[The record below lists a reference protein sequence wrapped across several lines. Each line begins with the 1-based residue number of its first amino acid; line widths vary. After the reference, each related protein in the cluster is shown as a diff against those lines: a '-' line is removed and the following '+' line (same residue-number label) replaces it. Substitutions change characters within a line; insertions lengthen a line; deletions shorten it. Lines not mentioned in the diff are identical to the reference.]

1 MMTETELAL
10 MSFVPGAK
18 VANEAISAESER
30 VIAECEELVKLHRM
44 TLRDALL
51 RAYTRGSDAAQ
62 LRQRLSE
69 ADEHRPLRA

>member
-1 MMTETELAL
+1 

-18 VANEAISAESER
+18 VTHTAISAGSER
-30 VIAECEELVKLHRM
+30 LIAECEELVKRHGM

-62 LRQRLSE
+62 LHHRLSE
-69 ADEHRPLRA
+69 ADGQRLPSA